1 MADNSLN
8 KLSIKNLDNGE
19 EFKVLFNPTEYTFE
33 DSSKWQDQQGNRR
46 RPELQYTGGERKRL
60 SMELFY
66 DTYEAKE
73 DVRLYTGKLQQ
84 LLVVTTDGGN
94 NGKRPPVVELS
105 WGQAQSNVGFPFKC
119 VLESLKQQFTL
130 FTSDGM
136 PVRAKVSVSFK
147 EYELPKDEQ
156 QREPRRSSYPAQTY
170 TVREGDT
177 LSGIAAAVWND
188 PSKWR
193 KLADVNDISNPR
205 VLEPGQ
211 PLIVPPIG
219 DEDKG

>member
-33 DSSKWQDQQGNRR
+33 DASKWEEQEGNRR
-46 RPELQYTGGERKRL
+46 RPELQFTGGERKKL
-60 SMELFY
+60 TMELFY

-73 DVRLYTGKLQQ
+73 DVRLYTGRLQR
-84 LLVVTTDGGN
+84 LLVVTTDNGN

-105 WGQAQSNVGFPFKC
+105 WGQAQAHVGFPFKC

-130 FTSDGM
+130 FTSDGT

-147 EYELPKDEQ
+147 EYELPKEEMQ
-156 QREPRRSSYPAQTY
+156 KEPRRSSYPAQTY

-177 LSGIAAAVWND
+177 LSGIASAVWSD
-188 PSKWR
+188 PAKWR
-193 KLADVNDISNPR
+193 VLAAANDVSNPR

-211 PLIVPPIG
+211 ALIVPAI
-219 DEDKG
+219 E

>member
-19 EFKVLFNPTEYTFE
+19 EFKVLFNPTEYSFE
-33 DSSKWQDQQGNRR
+33 DSSKWEEQQGNRR

-105 WGQAQSNVGFPFKC
+105 WGQAQSNVGFPFRC

-147 EYELPKDEQ
+147 EYELPKEEQ

-177 LSGIAAAVWND
+177 LSGIAAAVWSD
-188 PSKWR
+188 PAKWR
-193 KLADVNDISNPR
+193 VLADANDVSNPR
-205 VLEPGQ
+205 ALRPGQ
-211 PLIVPPIG
+211 ALIVPAI
-219 DEDKG
+219 E

>member
-188 PSKWR
+188 PAKWR
-193 KLADVNDISNPR
+193 VLADANEIANPR

-211 PLIVPPIG
+211 ALIVPAI
-219 DEDKG
+219 K

>member
-1 MADNSLN
+1 MADSSLN

-33 DSSKWQDQQGNRR
+33 DSSKWQDQEGNRR

-66 DTYEAKE
+66 DTYEEKE

-84 LLVVTTDGGN
+84 LLVVTTDNGN

-147 EYELPKDEQ
+147 EYELPKEEQ
-156 QREPRRSSYPAQTY
+156 QREPRRSSYPARTY
-170 TVREGDT
+170 TVREGDS
-177 LSGIAAAVWND
+177 LSGVAAYVWND
-188 PSKWR
+188 SAKWR
-193 KLADVNDISNPR
+193 LLAEANEISNPR
-205 VLEPGQ
+205 TLEPGR
-211 PLIVPPIG
+211 PLIVPAI
-219 DEDKG
+219 E

>member
-105 WGQAQSNVGFPFKC
+105 WGQAQSNVGFPFQC

-130 FTSDGM
+130 FNSDGM

-170 TVREGDT
+170 TVREGDS
-177 LSGIAAAVWND
+177 LSGIADAVWND
-188 PSKWR
+188 PGKWR
-193 KLADVNDISNPR
+193 KLAEVNDIPNPR
-205 VLEPGQ
+205 VLQPGLA
-211 PLIVPPIG
+211 LIVPAI
-219 DEDKG
+219 E

>member
-8 KLSIKNLDNGE
+8 KLSIKNTDNGQ

-33 DSSKWQDQQGNRR
+33 DSSKWQDQEGNRR
-46 RPELQYTGGERKRL
+46 KPELQYTGGERRRL

-66 DTYEAKE
+66 DTYEAKT
-73 DVRLYTGKLQQ
+73 DVRAETGKLQQ
-84 LLVVTTDGGN
+84 LLVVTVDDGN

-105 WGQAQSNVGFPFKC
+105 WGKAQSNVGFPFKC

-177 LSGIAAAVWND
+177 LSGVASAVWSD
-188 PSKWR
+188 PAKWR
-193 KLADVNDISNPR
+193 VLADANEIPNPR

-211 PLIVPPIG
+211 TLIVPAI
-219 DEDKG
+219 E

>member
-8 KLSIKNLDNGE
+8 KLSIKNLDNGD

-73 DVRLYTGKLQQ
+73 DVRFYTGKLQQ
-84 LLVVTTDGGN
+84 LLVVTTDDKN

-105 WGQAQSNVGFPFKC
+105 WGEAHSNVGFPFKC

-130 FTSDGM
+130 FTSNGM

-147 EYELPKDEQ
+147 EFELPKDELQ
-156 QREPRRSSYPAQTY
+156 KEPRRNSYPAQTY
-170 TVREGDT
+170 TVREGDS

-188 PSKWR
+188 ASKWR
-193 KLADVNDISNPR
+193 RLAEVNDIPNPR

-211 PLIVPPIG
+211 ALIVPAI
-219 DEDKG
+219 E

>member
-147 EYELPKDEQ
+147 EYELPKEEQ

-193 KLADVNDISNPR
+193 RLAETNAIPNPR
-205 VLEPGQ
+205 VLQPGQ
-211 PLIVPPIG
+211 SLTVPAV
-219 DEDKG
+219 E

>member
-33 DSSKWQDQQGNRR
+33 DSSKWQEQEGNRR

-66 DTYEAKE
+66 DTYEGKE

-105 WGQAQSNVGFPFKC
+105 WGQAQSGVGFPFKC

-147 EYELPKDEQ
+147 EYEQPKEEQ
-156 QREPRRSSYPAQTY
+156 QKEPRRSSYPAQTY
-170 TVREGDT
+170 TVREGET

-188 PSKWR
+188 PAKWR
-193 KLADVNDISNPR
+193 VLADANEISNPR
-205 VLEPGQ
+205 VLQPGQ
-211 PLIVPPIG
+211 ALIVPAI
-219 DEDKG
+219 E

>member
-33 DSSKWQDQQGNRR
+33 DSSKWQEQEGNRR

-105 WGQAQSNVGFPFKC
+105 WGQAQSGVGFPFKC

-147 EYELPKDEQ
+147 EYEQPKEEQ
-156 QREPRRSSYPAQTY
+156 QKEPRRSSYPAQTY
-170 TVREGDT
+170 TVREGDS
-177 LSGIAAAVWND
+177 LSGIAAAVWSD

-193 KLADVNDISNPR
+193 KLAEVNDISNPR

-211 PLIVPPIG
+211 ALIVPAI
-219 DEDKG
+219 E

>member
-8 KLSIKNLDNGE
+8 KLSIKNTDNGQ

-33 DSSKWQDQQGNRR
+33 DASKWQEQEATRR
-46 RPELQYTGGERKRL
+46 QPELQYTGGERRRL

-66 DTYEAKE
+66 DTYEANT
-73 DVRLYTGKLQQ
+73 DVRKETGKLQE
-84 LLVVTTDGGN
+84 LLVVTTDNGN

-105 WGQAQSNVGFPFKC
+105 WGLAESHVGFPFRC

-130 FTSDGM
+130 FTSDGK

-147 EYELPKDEQ
+147 EYELPKEEL
-156 QREPRRSSYPAQTY
+156 QRDPRRSSYPAQTY

-177 LSGIAAAVWND
+177 LSGVASAVWSD
-188 PSKWR
+188 PAKWR
-193 KLADVNDISNPR
+193 VLADANEIPNPR

-211 PLIVPPIG
+211 TLIVPAI
-219 DEDKG
+219 E

>member
-33 DSSKWQDQQGNRR
+33 DASKWQEQEGNRR

-60 SMELFY
+60 AMELFY

-94 NGKRPPVVELS
+94 NGKRPPLVELS

-156 QREPRRSSYPAQTY
+156 QKEPRRSSYPAQTY

-188 PSKWR
+188 PAKWR
-193 KLADVNDISNPR
+193 RLAEVNEIPNPR
-205 VLEPGQ
+205 LLEPGQ
-211 PLIVPPIG
+211 SLIVPAI
-219 DEDKG
+219 E